1 LPSPFVCTVSFGLV
15 RNGARGPNQQGMTL
29 IELLIV
35 IVILGV
41 LFVLAVGAVRR
52 ARTAAN
58 EGSALSSLKLIG
70 QAEVNFSAVC
80 GRGGYTMSLVVLGQ
94 PPPSSQ
100 AGFLDGSLAR
110 DPAERSGFEFRVQ
123 KPGEAIVVTTA
134 DCHGAASYSRFYAS
148 GRPFDFGSSGNR
160 SFAMTERG
168 ELWSVDAASPPNEP
182 FGPPASLIK

>member
-1 LPSPFVCTVSFGLV
+1 
-15 RNGARGPNQQGMTL
+15 MTL

-52 ARTAAN
+52 ARTSAN
-58 EGSALSSLKLIG
+58 ESSALSSLRLIG
-70 QAEVNFSAVC
+70 QAEANFSAVC

-94 PPPSSQ
+94 PPPASQ
-100 AGFLDGSLAR
+100 AGFLDLSLAM

-123 KPGEAIVVTTA
+123 KPGDAIVVTGM

-148 GRPFDFGSSGNR
+148 AKPFDFGGTGNR
-160 SFAMTERG
+160 AFAMTERS
-168 ELWSVDAASPPNEP
+168 ELWSVEGPNPPSEP